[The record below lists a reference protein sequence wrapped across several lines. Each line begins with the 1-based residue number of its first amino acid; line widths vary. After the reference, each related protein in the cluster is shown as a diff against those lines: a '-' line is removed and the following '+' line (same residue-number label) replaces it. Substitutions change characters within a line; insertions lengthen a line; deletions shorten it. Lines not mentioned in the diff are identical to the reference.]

1 MAVVRFSSVHLSMFL
16 LLLLQVHLAT
26 DTHKLVVETLVVLS
40 KHVFAEYLPVI
51 IILAAKQPDLLNTS
65 KRPVNGW
72 TNHGFVCVYLPPK
85 DQ

>member
-40 KHVFAEYLPVI
+40 KHVLAEYLPVTSS
-51 IILAAKQPDLLNTS
+51 LAAKHPDLLNT
-65 KRPVNGW
+65 P
-72 TNHGFVCVYLPPK
+72 
-85 DQ
+85 